1 VSPATVEGAVLG
13 AAVAAAG
20 GIGGIVLIRWGLG
33 KDQKKFFAALSA
45 AILGRLLLY
54 GAALVVVALRTT
66 IDLTATA
73 ASLLAVYVLFQVV
86 EVRFA
91 VRGLSKGRG

>member
-1 VSPATVEGAVLG
+1 VSPAKVDGVVLG
-13 AAVAAAG
+13 AALAAAG

-54 GAALVVVALRTT
+54 GAVLVVVALRTT
-66 IDLTATA
+66 IDLTSTA
-73 ASLLAVYVLFQVV
+73 ASLLAVYVLLQIV
-86 EVRFA
+86 EVRVA
-91 VRGLSKGRG
+91 VRGLRKGRG

>member
-1 VSPATVEGAVLG
+1 VSPTTVEGMTLG
-13 AAVAAAG
+13 AALAAAG

-33 KDQKKFFAALSA
+33 KDQKKFFAALGA

-66 IDLTATA
+66 IDLTSTA
-73 ASLLAVYVLFQVV
+73 ASLLAVYVLFQIV
-86 EVRFA
+86 EVRVA

>member
-1 VSPATVEGAVLG
+1 MSPAAVEGTVLG
-13 AAVAAAG
+13 AALAAAG

-33 KDQKKFFAALSA
+33 QNQRKFFAALGA
-45 AILGRLLLY
+45 TILGRLLLY

-66 IDLTATA
+66 IDLTSTA
-73 ASLLAVYVLFQVV
+73 ASLLAVYVLLQIV
-86 EVRFA
+86 EVRVT